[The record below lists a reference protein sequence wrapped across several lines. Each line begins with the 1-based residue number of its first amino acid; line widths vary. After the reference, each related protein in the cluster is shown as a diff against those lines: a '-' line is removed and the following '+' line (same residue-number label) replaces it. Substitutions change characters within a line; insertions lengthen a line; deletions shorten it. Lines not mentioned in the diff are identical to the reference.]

1 LPVALVAKLREGA
14 YEGRRKAMAQQKADE
29 QKVWSIMW
37 TKMSPASQSKIQEME
52 NFFMSE
58 MNTKFDYVIFPV
70 FTRFSLP
77 LEHDEAR
84 KDIPT
89 WIVTC

>member
-1 LPVALVAKLREGA
+1 VTCDNRSLGV
-14 YEGRRKAMAQQKADE
+14 
-29 QKVWSIMW
+29 
-37 TKMSPASQSKIQEME
+37 
-52 NFFMSE
+52 
-58 MNTKFDYVIFPV
+58 YVIFPV

-77 LEHDEAR
+77 LEHDKAR

>member
-1 LPVALVAKLREGA
+1 
-14 YEGRRKAMAQQKADE
+14 
-29 QKVWSIMW
+29 
-37 TKMSPASQSKIQEME
+37 
-52 NFFMSE
+52 MSE